1 MSLKR
6 QGKQSR
12 EEKNVVVETDTK
24 TGTSH
29 ATNARGK
36 TQGGSLPSEDIYG
49 AKDPDQDCDMVTALD
64 RDALTPT
71 ELKFLEAA
79 RTNRCNILTSILA
92 RPNFNVNVRTNLNRT
107 ALHMAASQGHLEAV
121 QLLVKAKSS
130 IDAVDKHG
138 MTPLFWA
145 AFRDHVDVVLYLLES
160 GAGPQRRTKRGY
172 SLLHVVAKADAIKTM
187 EALLRR
193 GIITDLCEYDNNDMT
208 PLMIAASSGSVLST
222 TVLSKLG
229 HIEDHIDQHQRN
241 LLHMAVPSGSSDVV
255 AVLCQNPASSAL
267 INEFDEDG
275 MTPLQYAVKELNY
288 DCVEILLA
296 HGAKPN
302 IKSPKATFP
311 IIMAAQKGDVEMV
324 RILISGK
331 ARIKKKNRS
340 GNTPLHVASM
350 ANHVG
355 VVMELLQAGADVE
368 VRNKRLQPP
377 LIAAV
382 EQNSAEA
389 TEVLL
394 LSGADMNKVDAAA
407 KTALNLAAQSGFAR
421 IVDLLIKAD
430 RFRTKHPD
438 FADELA
444 KNLRGVA
451 DRTDSTASIS
461 ETGTF
466 TGSLSP
472 SEFEQ
477 RSKEAGVVLINDQI
491 VVLGSQSATSQLS
504 PERSEDS
511 DFSIS
516 QASTYKSSDSETPSS
531 KMSSSPAAAVATSK
545 AGSGLTNGT
554 TAEAKQTPAAKTE
567 SLASSTAPGM
577 KVKQDKAIEE
587 DNGSHLYENIA
598 PDRGKKRNTLSE
610 LAGRARADRQSGSV
624 ASTEAKADQKQAKN
638 GSLVY
643 ENIPSGRDSALPLRK
658 PSTGVSRPNSAAGTP
673 APELPSSQRV
683 HSIAGDHAG
692 AGGAQIVTKDSSSRK
707 VSAPTSRGGE
717 QIGQP
722 GVYIA
727 QTSPGSLAGS
737 EGLSQISQMEYRL
750 LTFNQ
755 PFAAQFQPL
764 LYHLA
769 YNKLKKED
777 WKKLAVFWG
786 FTDEQIAAIE
796 LHHSQSPKAYKDHGF
811 RMLSIWLHGVEAN
824 ETPTE
829 GLSAALIAIG
839 EKSRADR
846 LQQDYHKVLHG
857 HKSWRDKL
865 DVSSRRRRSVL

>member
-6 QGKQSR
+6 QGKKQSK
-12 EEKNVVVETDTK
+12 EEKNVAVETDTK
-24 TGTSH
+24 TDTIH

-36 TQGGSLPSEDIYG
+36 TQGDSLPSEDIYG

-121 QLLVKAKSS
+121 QLLVKAKCS

-193 GIITDLCEYDNNDMT
+193 GIITNLCEYDNNDMT

-229 HIEDHIDQHQRN
+229 HIEDHVDQHQRN
-241 LLHMAVPSGSSDVV
+241 LLHMAVLSGSSEVV
-255 AVLCQNPASSAL
+255 AVLCQNPASAAL

-275 MTPLQYAVKELNY
+275 MTPLQYAVRELNY

-355 VVMELLQAGADVE
+355 VVMELLQVGADIE

-407 KTALNLAAQSGFAR
+407 KTALTLAAQSGFAR
-421 IVDLLIKAD
+421 IVDLLIKTD
-430 RFRTKHPD
+430 RFRTKHP
-438 FADELA
+438 
-444 KNLRGVA
+444 
-451 DRTDSTASIS
+451 
-461 ETGTF
+461 
-466 TGSLSP
+466 
-472 SEFEQ
+472 
-477 RSKEAGVVLINDQI
+477 
-491 VVLGSQSATSQLS
+491 
-504 PERSEDS
+504 
-511 DFSIS
+511 
-516 QASTYKSSDSETPSS
+516 
-531 KMSSSPAAAVATSK
+531 
-545 AGSGLTNGT
+545 
-554 TAEAKQTPAAKTE
+554 
-567 SLASSTAPGM
+567 
-577 KVKQDKAIEE
+577 
-587 DNGSHLYENIA
+587 
-598 PDRGKKRNTLSE
+598 
-610 LAGRARADRQSGSV
+610 
-624 ASTEAKADQKQAKN
+624 
-638 GSLVY
+638 
-643 ENIPSGRDSALPLRK
+643 
-658 PSTGVSRPNSAAGTP
+658 
-673 APELPSSQRV
+673 
-683 HSIAGDHAG
+683 
-692 AGGAQIVTKDSSSRK
+692 
-707 VSAPTSRGGE
+707 
-717 QIGQP
+717 
-722 GVYIA
+722 
-727 QTSPGSLAGS
+727 
-737 EGLSQISQMEYRL
+737 
-750 LTFNQ
+750 
-755 PFAAQFQPL
+755 PFAAKFQPL

-769 YNKLKKED
+769 YKKLKKED

-786 FTDEQIAAIE
+786 FTDDQIAAIE
-796 LHHSQSPKAYKDHGF
+796 LHHSQSSKAYKDHGF

-839 EKSRADR
+839 EKSRAEK

-857 HKSWRDKL
+857 HKSWKDRL
-865 DVSSRRRRSVL
+865 DVSSRLRR